1 MLGANERA
9 DKLYILDNN
18 TISEIF
24 RSYYREQFP
33 AFWERFDELVRAG
46 SAVSV
51 RAVRIEL
58 ENASRPE
65 IVAAV
70 RHLLDLNPEF
80 FAEPGEQEQILVRQ
94 MTNDP
99 ALSAATSRW
108 TSKAARGIED
118 ADPYLIAKARVAHND
133 IFLAATVVTLEQEN
147 NPANIPA
154 ICPKFGVPCINLQQ
168 MMAALGWRF

>member
-1 MLGANERA
+1 MLGGNERA
-9 DKLYILDNN
+9 DELYILDNN

-51 RAVRIEL
+51 RAVRMEL

-65 IVAAV
+65 IAAAV

-99 ALSAATSRW
+99 ALSAANSRW
-108 TSKAARGIED
+108 ASKATRGIED
-118 ADPYLIAKARVAHND
+118 ADPYLIAKARVAHNVL
-133 IFLAATVVTLEQEN
+133 FVTATVVTLEQGI
-147 NPANIPA
+147 NPANVPA
-154 ICPKFGVPCINLQQ
+154 VCARFGVPCINLQQ